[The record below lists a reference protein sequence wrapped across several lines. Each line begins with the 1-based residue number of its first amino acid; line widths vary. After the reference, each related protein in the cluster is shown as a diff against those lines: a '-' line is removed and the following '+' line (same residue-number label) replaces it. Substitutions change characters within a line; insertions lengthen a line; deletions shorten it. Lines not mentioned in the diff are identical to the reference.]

1 MAKISS
7 YYPDVIKEI
16 REFKVLAQAEDS
28 SLSIIYEALE
38 NIMDD
43 QFIETAKNYGLSRLE
58 KIVEIK
64 PKDTDTLDER
74 RFKILAKYNEDIP
87 YTYRKLVELLNT
99 LCGNDG
105 YVLEINHNEFSL
117 KVKVELKSKKNVKA
131 VEETL
136 ERIVPMN
143 MIFNVELRYNQYSTV
158 GKLTHQQLK
167 AYTHKGIREEV
178 LING

>member
-28 SLSIIYEALE
+28 SLFIIYEALE

-74 RFKILAKYNEDIP
+74 RFKILAKYNENSIIHRIE
-87 YTYRKLVELLNT
+87 YCN
-99 LCGNDG
+99 
-105 YVLEINHNEFSL
+105 YVRFALFFIS
-117 KVKVELKSKKNVKA
+117 
-131 VEETL
+131 
-136 ERIVPMN
+136 
-143 MIFNVELRYNQYSTV
+143 
-158 GKLTHQQLK
+158 
-167 AYTHKGIREEV
+167 
-178 LING
+178 

>member
-28 SLSIIYEALE
+28 SLSIIYETLE

-99 LCGNDG
+99 LCGKDG
-105 YVLEINHNEFSL
+105 YVLEIKNSDFSL
-117 KVKVELKSKKNVKA
+117 RVLVELKKKKNIKA
-131 VEETL
+131 VTNTL

-143 MIFNVELRYNQYSTV
+143 MIFKVELRYNQHVTL
-158 GKLTHQQLK
+158 KNFTHKSL
-167 AYTHKGIREEV
+167 ADYTHFQIREEE
-178 LING
+178 LNG